1 MPEENSKNTQ
11 TRRPDRNSKSG
22 KAASHDGKKTRSGK
36 PRTAASAAKTL
47 TPEEAQ
53 KELWQ

>member
-36 PRTAASAAKTL
+36 PRTAASAAKAL